1 MKNNKGFTLVELM
14 AVIVVL
20 AIIIAI
26 AVPSAITISHKIKL
40 KMYDTKIDMIL
51 SSAKI
56 YGQDNPAILSDKT
69 DGTCS
74 DSKGKVQVSTLV
86 SKGYIKKDDTSDRG
100 KVINPVDNSSLN
112 GHWVCVYKKYNRVYA
127 TEINNNGKNW

>member
-56 YGQDNPAILSDKT
+56 CGQDNPASVGIDST
-69 DGTCS
+69 CGTGV
-74 DSKGKVQVSTLV
+74 GKVKVSELV
-86 SKGYIKKDDTSDRG
+86 SKGYIKKDDTEKGS
-100 KVINPVDNSSLN
+100 VLNPVDNSSLN
-112 GHWVCVYKKYNRVYA
+112 EHSVCIYKKNNRIYA
-127 TEINNNGKNW
+127 EKIDVGTNKW

>member
-26 AVPSAITISHKIKL
+26 AVPSAITISHKIKI
-40 KMYDTKIDMIL
+40 KMYNTKVDMIL

-56 YGQDNPAILSDKT
+56 YGQDNPDKVGA
-69 DGTCS
+69 DDKCS
-74 DSKGKVQVSTLV
+74 NGGKVLVSTLV
-86 SKGYIKKDDTSDRG
+86 SKGYIKKDDTKNGS
-100 KVINPVDNSSLN
+100 VLNPVDNSSLN
-112 GHWVCVYKKYNRVYA
+112 AGII
-127 TEINNNGKNW
+127 TDSI